1 MNTSTKTTLNEAE
14 CGNKSKP
21 LLAVVFPD
29 EAIEELAH
37 KSYPWGSENSIG
49 SRDRS
54 FYEKRK
60 IAFIEGFKAGLNYR

>member
-1 MNTSTKTTLNEAE
+1 MNTSTNQTGNKAE

-21 LLAVVFPD
+21 LLAVVLSD
-29 EAIEELAH
+29 EDIENLAH
-37 KSYPWGSENSIG
+37 KSYPWGSESSIG

-60 IAFIEGFKAGLNYR
+60 IAFIEGFKYGLNYR

>member
-1 MNTSTKTTLNEAE
+1 MKTDTKQTKNLAD

-21 LLAVVFPD
+21 LLAVVLSD
-29 EAIEELAH
+29 EDIEQLAH
-37 KSYPWGSENSIG
+37 NNYPWGSENSIG

-60 IAFIEGFKAGLNYR
+60 IAFIEGFKVGLNYR

>member
-1 MNTSTKTTLNEAE
+1 MNKSTKETENLAE

-21 LLAVVFPD
+21 LLAVVFSD
-29 EAIEELAH
+29 EDIEKLAH